1 MAFEKLKKS
10 SAKTVASVDV
20 KDTEQAGLTDKIIRD
35 LNNPKSKTAQSV
47 NKAIFEA
54 WGVQLA
60 VENDQLIITAAQAQ
74 GR

>member
-1 MAFEKLKKS
+1 MSFEKLKKS

-20 KDTEQAGLTDKIIRD
+20 KDTQQSGLSDKIMRD
-35 LNNPKSKTAQSV
+35 LSNPKSKVAQNV
-47 NKAIFEA
+47 NKAIMEA

-60 VENDQLIITAAQAQ
+60 VENDQLIFTAAQGQ

>member
-20 KDTEQAGLTDKIIRD
+20 KDTQQSGLSDKIMRD
-35 LNNPKSKTAQSV
+35 LSNPKSKVAQNV
-47 NKAIFEA
+47 NKAIMEA

-60 VENDQLIITAAQAQ
+60 VENDQLIFTAAQGQ